1 MARRQ
6 SKALQ
11 HDLRERLAQE
21 SARLMIE
28 HGILDFGLAKR
39 KAADNLSVAGRGG
52 LPSNSQ
58 IEACL
63 AERQR
68 IFEPDRHADRLWQ
81 LRGVALR
88 VMRQLSG
95 FEPRLTGAV
104 LSGTATNNSR
114 IELHVF
120 ASSPEVVGSLLEEHG
135 HRLSPSAQRFRYGGG
150 RQIQVP
156 GYRFAVDGASVST
169 LVFSENGIR
178 EAPLSGVDRRP
189 MARAS
194 ARELALLLEKGP
206 VDQPRVSI
214 DA

>member
-11 HDLRERLAQE
+11 HELRERLAQE

-28 HGILDFGLAKR
+28 HGIVDYGLAKR
-39 KAADNLSVAGRGG
+39 KAADNLSVARLGG

-68 IFEPDRHADRLWQ
+68 IFEPDRHADRLWRLRDLALSVMQQ
-81 LRGVALR
+81 LAE
-88 VMRQLSG
+88 
-95 FEPRLTGAV
+95 FEPRLTGSV

-120 ASSPEVVGSLLEEHG
+120 ASVPEAVGSTLEGYG
-135 HRLSPSAQRFRYGGG
+135 HRLSPCTQRFRYGGG

-156 GYRFAVDGASVST
+156 GYRFHVDGARV
-169 LVFSENGIR
+169 LMPVFGENGIR
-178 EAPLSGVDRRP
+178 EAPLSSIDRRP

-194 ARELALLLEKGP
+194 QRELEVLLEKRP
-206 VDQPRVSI
+206 VD
-214 DA
+214 

>member
-11 HDLRERLAQE
+11 IELRERLAQE

-28 HGILDFGLAKR
+28 HGIVDYGLAKR
-39 KAADNLSVAGRGG
+39 KAAERLSVKTLGA

-68 IFEPDRHADRLWQ
+68 IFEADGHADRLWQ
-81 LRGVALR
+81 LRGLALD
-88 VMRQLSG
+88 VMRQLVG
-95 FEPRLTGAV
+95 FEPRLTGPV
-104 LSGTATNNSR
+104 LTGTATYNSR

-120 ASSPEVVGSLLEEHG
+120 AANTEIVGQTLERHG
-135 HRLSPSAQRFRYGGG
+135 HRLSSCAQRYRYGGG
-150 RQIQVP
+150 RIVRVP
-156 GYRFAVDGASVST
+156 AYRFQAEGASVLT
-169 LVFSENGIR
+169 PVFSENGIR
-178 EAPLSGVDRRP
+178 EAPLSSVDRRP

-194 ARELALLLEKGP
+194 RQEIETLLESRPG
-206 VDQPRVSI
+206 V
-214 DA
+214 

>member
-11 HDLRERLAQE
+11 QELRERLAQE

-28 HGILDFGLAKR
+28 HGIVDYGLAKR
-39 KAADNLSVAGRGG
+39 KAAESLSVTGQGA

-81 LRGVALR
+81 LRDLALS
-88 VMRQLSG
+88 VMRQLVG
-95 FEPRLTGAV
+95 FEPRLTGPV
-104 LSGTATNNSR
+104 LAGTATNNSR

-120 ASSPEVVGSLLEEHG
+120 ATAPEIVGDVLERYG
-135 HRLSPSAQRFRYGGG
+135 HRLSPCAQRYRFGGG
-150 RQIQVP
+150 RQLQIP
-156 GYRFAVDGASVST
+156 GYRFQAGGALV
-169 LVFSENGIR
+169 LMPVFSENGIR
-178 EAPLSGVDRRP
+178 EAPLSSVDRRP

-194 ARELALLLEKGP
+194 LRELENLLAGRSLN
-206 VDQPRVSI
+206 
-214 DA
+214 